1 MNDRSKK
8 AGRESK
14 PRGKRSLE
22 AESLSINDAY
32 QNLSLDQAYK
42 KFTRQAQE
50 IDLAK
55 MARACFEADYLWR
68 SELPKAFE
76 RQELESG
83 YDLDLLYRNRRS
95 RRPSVREETEEIAE
109 ELAEY
114 LVEWDLDF
122 AELYNRSQR
131 LHEERISL
139 EEFHIKERKIVG
151 IERKFPA
158 YQIRQLLRNFR
169 STLPVINFLDKRP

>member
-14 PRGKRSLE
+14 TRGKRSPE
-22 AESLSINDAY
+22 AESLYINDAY
-32 QNLSLDQAYK
+32 QNLSLDQVYK

-50 IDLAK
+50 SELVE
-55 MARACFEADYLWR
+55 MAHACFEADYLWL

-76 RQELESG
+76 RQELESDC
-83 YDLDLLYRNRRS
+83 DLDFLYRNLRS
-95 RRPSVREETEEIAE
+95 RRPSVREGAEEIIE

-122 AELYNRSQR
+122 AELYNRSQY
-131 LHEERISL
+131 LHEARISL

-158 YQIRQLLRNFR
+158 YQIRHLLRNFR
-169 STLPVINFLDKRP
+169 STLPIVNFLDRRP